1 MTRRFTL
8 QRVFNVLVVMLVIAV
23 ILVYITFRTFSLGPA
38 YVEGQ
43 REANNIVSAC
53 RDNIENRLK
62 AMSNIANA
70 LSYNDEIQS
79 YIQETDPY
87 VLYEK
92 TEEIR
97 SLVSLVCENSSSVN
111 SIIVTD
117 ADNNYRTLYGTGI
130 GVNIG
135 RTPSVDTCEPNE
147 FILMTSPTRNRF
159 DMCCYCK
166 NIISTSGGG
175 YGKVLGKMYVL
186 MDMYNIQLLLDSIDM
201 GDNGGFVAIVDDSGA
216 IRMST
221 SDNLGFVVP
230 LEDDDYQ
237 YSVLSPSSFKLIT
250 TSHIENSYIR
260 GISLL
265 SRSTMIMLGILLL
278 IILGIYYLFMR
289 RFIRPVGKITEAMNK
304 NITLHER
311 IDVSTD
317 SELDIIVDGVNGM
330 LDRMEELTNR
340 IVSNQRKLYELE
352 LLNQQSS
359 ILALQNQVNP
369 HFLFNTLECIRSISL
384 VYNCREIS
392 VITVSLSK
400 IYRYS
405 AQGSTNVTLR
415 EELDIIKEYMNIIN
429 IRFPDKIDIRYN
441 VEEKLLDKPFYKMIL
456 QPLVENAVKHG
467 LEKKAGKGTLEI
479 TSYCRGDAVYIA
491 VSDNG
496 CGMTQEKLNQVRD
509 MMNSDNPEN
518 IHIGLTNVNK
528 RLNLHYGKDY
538 GLTLDSTENVG
549 TKVTVKVPGIK

>member
-1 MTRRFTL
+1 
-8 QRVFNVLVVMLVIAV
+8 
-23 ILVYITFRTFSLGPA
+23 
-38 YVEGQ
+38 
-43 REANNIVSAC
+43 
-53 RDNIENRLK
+53 
-62 AMSNIANA
+62 
-70 LSYNDEIQS
+70 
-79 YIQETDPY
+79 
-87 VLYEK
+87 
-92 TEEIR
+92 
-97 SLVSLVCENSSSVN
+97 
-111 SIIVTD
+111 
-117 ADNNYRTLYGTGI
+117 
-130 GVNIG
+130 
-135 RTPSVDTCEPNE
+135 
-147 FILMTSPTRNRF
+147 
-159 DMCCYCK
+159 
-166 NIISTSGGG
+166 
-175 YGKVLGKMYVL
+175 
-186 MDMYNIQLLLDSIDM
+186 
-201 GDNGGFVAIVDDSGA
+201 
-216 IRMST
+216 
-221 SDNLGFVVP
+221 
-230 LEDDDYQ
+230 
-237 YSVLSPSSFKLIT
+237 
-250 TSHIENSYIR
+250 
-260 GISLL
+260 
-265 SRSTMIMLGILLL
+265 MIMLGILLI

-330 LDRMEELTNR
+330 LDRMEELTKR

-405 AQGSTNVTLR
+405 AQGGTNVTLR

-467 LEKKAGKGTLEI
+467 LEKKAGKGILEI

-496 CGMTQEKLNQVRD
+496 CGMTQEKLSQVRD

>member
-1 MTRRFTL
+1 MTRKFTL
-8 QRVFNVLVVMLVIAV
+8 QRVFNVLVVLLVIAV
-23 ILVYITFRTFSLGPA
+23 VLVYVTFRTFSLGPA
-38 YVEGQ
+38 YEEGE

-53 RDNIENRLK
+53 RDNIENRLR

-70 LSYNDEIQS
+70 LSYNDEIQN

-87 VLYEK
+87 LLYEK
-92 TEEIR
+92 TEHIR

-111 SIIVTD
+111 SIIV
-117 ADNNYRTLYGTGI
+117 ADENNNYRTLYGTGI

-135 RTPSVDTCEPNE
+135 RTPSIYVCEPNE
-147 FILMTSPTRNRF
+147 FILMTSTTRNRF

-166 NIISTSGGG
+166 NIISTSGNSHGE
-175 YGKVLGKMYVL
+175 VLGRMYVV

-201 GDNGGFVAIVDDSGA
+201 GDNSGFVAIADENGTV
-216 IRMST
+216 RMSN
-221 SDNLGFVVP
+221 SDNVGFVV
-230 LEDDDYQ
+230 EDDGDYQ
-237 YSVLSPSSFKLIT
+237 RSVLTPSNFSLIT

-265 SRSTMIMLGILLL
+265 SKSTMIMLGVLLL

-289 RFIRPVGKITEAMNK
+289 RFIRPVGRITEAMNK

-311 IDVSTD
+311 IDVSTN

-359 ILALQNQVNP
+359 LLALQNQVNP

-384 VYNCREIS
+384 VYNCKEIS
-392 VITVSLSK
+392 TITVSLSK

-405 AQGSTNVTLR
+405 AQGNTNVTLR

-467 LEKKAGKGTLEI
+467 LEKKADKGLLEI
-479 TSYCRGDAVYIA
+479 TSYCQGEYAYIA
-491 VSDNG
+491 ILDNG
-496 CGMTQEKLNQVRD
+496 CGMTAEKLEQVRN
-509 MMNSDNPEN
+509 MITSDNAEN
-518 IHIGLTNVNK
+518 THIGLNNVNK
-528 RLNLHYGKDY
+528 RLNLHYGKEY
-538 GLTLDSTENVG
+538 GLTIDSTENVG
-549 TKVTVKVPGIK
+549 TKVTVKIPGVK